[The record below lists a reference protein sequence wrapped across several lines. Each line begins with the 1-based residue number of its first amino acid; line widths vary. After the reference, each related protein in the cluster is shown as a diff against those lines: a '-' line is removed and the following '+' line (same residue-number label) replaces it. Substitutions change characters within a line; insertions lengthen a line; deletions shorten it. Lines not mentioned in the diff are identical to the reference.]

1 MQPARQDVAVPPA
14 SGLAPNPPRPLRFLR
29 CIGRLANPQES
40 SLFYSI
46 SLEFSLKVGAVY
58 KMLFL

>member
-1 MQPARQDVAVPPA
+1 MQPARQDVAVPSA
-14 SGLAPNPPRPLRFLR
+14 SGLAPNPPRPLRKTGAGAVR
-29 CIGRLANPQES
+29 TS

-46 SLEFSLKVGAVY
+46 SLEFFLRVEVVY